1 MGESTGTAAPTPSQE
16 VVALA
21 NAVLARSALWRL
33 LSQAFAYPRP
43 ETVAQLVEEDLPLAL
58 AVSEPLPAA
67 IRDSLGRFSGA
78 IRDAQ
83 VGALEETYRDVLS
96 HIHSQDC
103 PMFETDFSASEVW
116 RRAQELADIAGFY
129 RAFGA
134 EHPHERPDHVSVE
147 MEFLHLVT
155 YKSSW
160 ALVQDDDEHA
170 GICEAAELSFL
181 TGHAFKW
188 MPAFASR
195 FAALMPQGPYRE
207 LGCLAQEFLR
217 AEAERVGVSIDDS
230 VEPARIEAEAQA
242 VGEEGLC
249 EQGEA

>member
-83 VGALEETYRDVLS
+83 VGPRAHPAVLFD
-96 HIHSQDC
+96 Q
-103 PMFETDFSASEVW
+103 
-116 RRAQELADIAGFY
+116 RELAFQVFVY
-129 RAFGA
+129 QRADNMK
-134 EHPHERPDHVSVE
+134 P
-147 MEFLHLVT
+147 
-155 YKSSW
+155 
-160 ALVQDDDEHA
+160 Q
-170 GICEAAELSFL
+170 
-181 TGHAFKW
+181 
-188 MPAFASR
+188 PAT
-195 FAALMPQGPYRE
+195 
-207 LGCLAQEFLR
+207 
-217 AEAERVGVSIDDS
+217 
-230 VEPARIEAEAQA
+230 
-242 VGEEGLC
+242 
-249 EQGEA
+249 